1 MSTNRILKIYLK
13 DLILELKKLK
23 AILEFENEEINKG
36 MLNILNITN
45 PAKDLS
51 LNSINNYY
59 ITINS
64 WLEGQEQMQEE
75 IKKLIGDTCFLKEK
89 ICIQYH
95 NTHKTLK
102 RLFAQ
107 KTTIPK
113 TQFSK
118 TLFKYNNPI
127 LIDVKI

>member
-1 MSTNRILKIYLK
+1 
-13 DLILELKKLK
+13 
-23 AILEFENEEINKG
+23 
-36 MLNILNITN
+36 MLNILNTTN

-102 RLFAQ
+102 SLFAQ

-127 LIDVKI
+127 LIDIKI

>member
-23 AILEFENEEINKG
+23 AILKFENEEINKG

-45 PAKDLS
+45 PAKDLI

-75 IKKLIGDTCFLKEK
+75 IKKLIGDTCLLKEK
-89 ICIQYH
+89 ICVQYQ

-102 RLFAQ
+102 RIFAQ

-127 LIDVKI
+127 LVDVKI